1 MDVLRVLPKRPRS
14 RLPCPHCVNR
24 SARLVGYLYILHVLV
39 ETNPVHGEIDIG
51 TSVIANSS
59 KTVVG
64 LCDCSIRGL
73 FIDIFQTLARKRKH
87 LVEPDD
93 AVEISTSKT
102 VVSLPW
108 LTIFRPRP
116 GSENSQ

>member
-59 KTVVG
+59 KTEVG

-73 FIDIFQTLARKRKH
+73 FIDIFSD
-87 LVEPDD
+87 V
-93 AVEISTSKT
+93 
-102 VVSLPW
+102 
-108 LTIFRPRP
+108 
-116 GSENSQ
+116 GSEAKTFGRAG